1 MIAAPPAQRRGPRN
15 DALIARYEALREQAL
30 GRPSAIPRGQGLA
43 LLLRSGVAGW
53 MEAWA
58 QCVVA
63 IPAAPKQRFGDD
75 DSFPLAMHRE
85 VTMILAGM
93 VLNSRQEA
101 RA

>member
-1 MIAAPPAQRRGPRN
+1 MPSPPALRRGPRN
-15 DALIARYEALREQAL
+15 DGLIARYEALREQAL
-30 GRPSAIPRGQGLA
+30 GRPGAIPRGQGLA

-58 QCVVA
+58 QCMVA
-63 IPAAPKQRFGDD
+63 IPAPPQERLGDD
-75 DSFPLAMHRE
+75 EIFPLALHRE

-93 VLNSRQEA
+93 VLNGRQEA